1 MKRVWRLR
9 AMGSLSRQW
18 TAYNPVESSKLL
30 AHAEYCEKLAAA
42 ELADIRSMQ
51 YLRIPIL
58 IQAEV
63 ANSNEAQQQSNDAA

>member
-42 ELADIRSMQ
+42 ELADIRRMQ
-51 YLRIPIL
+51 YLRIKHLNPSRSREFERGATAI
-58 IQAEV
+58 E
-63 ANSNEAQQQSNDAA
+63 